1 MRGDLAAALLYDP
14 RIVYLDEPTIGLDV
28 LGKERIRI
36 FIEEMNRA
44 QGTTFILTTHDLGD
58 VERLC
63 RRILLIDQGKILYD
77 GRVERLKS
85 EYAPYRMLVVQ
96 FAAESIE
103 RAMDAASG
111 NGQAIEVPGA
121 ELVKQ
126 EDGKVWL
133 RFDPALTPVPTL
145 IAAVTAR
152 YPVSDLSIEEPELEP
167 VIRQIYEERQVHV

>member
-1 MRGDLAAALLYDP
+1 MYRVERSRYERNLQRFREILDLDEFINTPVRQLSLGQRMRGDLAAALLYDP

-103 RAMDAASG
+103 RVMDAASG

-126 EDGKVWL
+126 EEGKV
-133 RFDPALTPVPTL
+133 
-145 IAAVTAR
+145 
-152 YPVSDLSIEEPELEP
+152 
-167 VIRQIYEERQVHV
+167 